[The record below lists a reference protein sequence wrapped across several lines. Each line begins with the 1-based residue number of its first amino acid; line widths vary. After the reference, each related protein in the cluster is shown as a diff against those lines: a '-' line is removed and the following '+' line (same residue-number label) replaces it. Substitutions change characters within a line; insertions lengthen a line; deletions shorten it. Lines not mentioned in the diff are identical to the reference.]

1 MKRNWIS
8 AVTAGIVSLALLA
21 VLSAYLFGAIPYHVY
36 VVHTGSMSPTIPPG
50 SAVLVRDGH
59 YRTGEVIAFRER
71 GEIVTHRLVSIRAG
85 EISTKGDANT
95 TIDPWQ
101 ITSKNVVGGVVAAPH
116 LLGFFLVYLRV
127 PTGLVSILCAILLIW
142 QTPGLARAFEPSVTP
157 QPRRRVKSAS

>member
-1 MKRNWIS
+1 MTGKWIS

-59 YRTGEVIAFRER
+59 YHVGQVIAFRER
-71 GEIVTHRLVSIRAG
+71 GEIVTHRLVSIRSG
-85 EISTKGDANT
+85 EITTKGDANAT
-95 TIDPWQ
+95 ADPGQ
-101 ITSKNVVGGVVAAPH
+101 ITGKNVIGGVVAAPH

-127 PTGLVSILCAILLIW
+127 PTGLASILCAVLLIW
-142 QTPGLARAFEPSVTP
+142 QTPGLARAFEVETADRLSRGV
-157 QPRRRVKSAS
+157 A